1 MSHLPEI
8 EAKVL
13 ETTEAQML
21 PRLTELGFKPYFE
34 GILKAQWLINPANG
48 EKLRVRE
55 ENDIVIVEHKEPV

>member
-1 MSHLPEI
+1 MSHSPEV

-34 GILKAQWLINPANG
+34 
-48 EKLRVRE
+48 
-55 ENDIVIVEHKEPV
+55 